1 MNIICDISPRNQEKK
16 EPAWVRRMSLQEARK
31 EILTQEQEVDT
42 RRKGST
48 WVGKEEIPEEEESEG
63 EQETDSKKNV
73 KDEKKIVVK
82 DDKPVILSRKPEAP
96 KEISTVAKNISSIVK
111 NISQP
116 VEPGA
121 VKLSTTTIIVS
132 KEEDDSS
139 KLKAEKMKESGNL
152 ESKDSKDDEKSV
164 NPRTTRQRRQGRLE
178 LELGQEDHS
187 IRSCQDISSKILSL
201 SVIFIYCFVISKV
214 LNLISFISIFF
225 HERL

>member
-1 MNIICDISPRNQEKK
+1 
-16 EPAWVRRMSLQEARK
+16 MSLQEARK
-31 EILTQEQEVDT
+31 EIVTQEQEVDT

-48 WVGKEEIPEEEESEG
+48 WVGKEEIPEEEESEE

-96 KEISTVAKNISSIVK
+96 KEASTVAKNISSIVK

-187 IRSCQDISSKILSL
+187 IRSCLDISSKISFC
-201 SVIFIYCFVISKV
+201 VIFIYCFVIS
-214 LNLISFISIFF
+214 
-225 HERL
+225 

>member
-1 MNIICDISPRNQEKK
+1 MNIICDKSLRNQEKK

-31 EILTQEQEVDT
+31 EIVTQEQEVDT

-48 WVGKEEIPEEEESEG
+48 WVGKEEIPEEEESEDD
-63 EQETDSKKNV
+63 QETDSKKNV

-96 KEISTVAKNISSIVK
+96 KEASTVAKNISSIVK

-116 VEPGA
+116 VKPGA

-152 ESKDSKDDEKSV
+152 ESKDSKDDEKNV

-187 IRSCQDISSKILSL
+187 IRSCQDISSKILS
-201 SVIFIYCFVISKV
+201 FFV
-214 LNLISFISIFF
+214 
-225 HERL
+225 

>member
-1 MNIICDISPRNQEKK
+1 
-16 EPAWVRRMSLQEARK
+16 MSLQEARK

-82 DDKPVILSRKPEAP
+82 DDKPVILSGKPEAP
-96 KEISTVAKNISSIVK
+96 KEVSTVAKNISSIVK

-214 LNLISFISIFF
+214 LNSKY
-225 HERL
+225 